1 MTGAAFLMVEEAVL
15 ESEYLLHYSL
25 LPNLPK
31 VTFHNTLQIK
41 HIAFDSHIHTNV
53 NQDYHGVM
61 FINLC
66 RKIKSNTCPQGRGW
80 SS

>member
-1 MTGAAFLMVEEAVL
+1 MTGAAFLMVGEAVL

-53 NQDYHGVM
+53 N
-61 FINLC
+61 
-66 RKIKSNTCPQGRGW
+66 
-80 SS
+80 